1 MSQQGD
7 LLGRDKEMGMDQVI
21 TVQRSV
27 DTEEMYK
34 LIGMENLWN
43 LGHRFASVEVTVQQ
57 WRREAEIHEWLETNC
72 YMDDAGHCD
81 IPREKLVELTNL
93 FLQMRND
100 GTGALWQENKSEL
113 TVRDD
118 ESKTTYLVQKVR
130 ELNAL
135 LDLDEEYYYYHC
147 WW

>member
-1 MSQQGD
+1 
-7 LLGRDKEMGMDQVI
+7 MGMDQVI
-21 TVQRSV
+21 TVQRWI
-27 DTEEMYK
+27 DTEEVYK

-43 LGHRFASVEVTVQQ
+43 LGHRFAGVEVTVQR
-57 WRREAEIHEWLETNC
+57 WSKEHEIHEWLETNC
-72 YMDDAGHCD
+72 YMDDAGNCD

-100 GTGALWQENKSEL
+100 GTLWQQNKSEL

-118 ESKTTYLVQKVR
+118 ERKTTYLVEKVR

>member
-1 MSQQGD
+1 
-7 LLGRDKEMGMDQVI
+7 MGMDQVI

-43 LGHRFASVEVTVQQ
+43 LGHRFASVEVTVQH

-72 YMDDAGHCD
+72 YMDDEGNCE

-100 GTGALWQENKSEL
+100 GTLWQENKSEL

-135 LDLDEEYYYYHC
+135 LDLDEEEYYYHC

>member
-1 MSQQGD
+1 
-7 LLGRDKEMGMDQVI
+7 
-21 TVQRSV
+21 
-27 DTEEMYK
+27 
-34 LIGMENLWN
+34 
-43 LGHRFASVEVTVQQ
+43 
-57 WRREAEIHEWLETNC
+57 
-72 YMDDAGHCD
+72 MDDAGHCD

-100 GTGALWQENKSEL
+100 GTLWQENKSEL